1 MGQMKIRGSTIYGI
15 SLLVAL
21 LGFIIPVPIQWI
33 APIIGYMYYR
43 KLKKQGRIIG
53 ETRIEVLLIAL
64 YTIIGVGG
72 FVFATGYALGYV
84 PWWKIILVGMAADV
98 IGNTLGAIP
107 IFGDILAATIN
118 AIMAITIIGGFAGP
132 FIAVALGII
141 TLLPGPSLFGNTLFI
156 VIFKLLSKLVGL

>member
-1 MGQMKIRGSTIYGI
+1 MGKMKMRGSTIYGI

-53 ETRIEVLLIAL
+53 EQRTELLLIVI

-72 FVFATGYALGYV
+72 FLFGTGYSLGTV
-84 PWWKIILVGMAADV
+84 PWWQIILIGMAADV
-98 IGNTLGAIP
+98 IGNTIGAIP
-107 IFGDILAATIN
+107 VVGDIMAATIN
-118 AIMAITIIGGFAGP
+118 ALMAITIIGGLAGP
-132 FIAVALGII
+132 FIAVALGVI
-141 TLLPGPSLFGNTLFI
+141 TLLPGPSLFGNTLFM
-156 VIFKLLSKLVGL
+156 VLFKTASKLIGF